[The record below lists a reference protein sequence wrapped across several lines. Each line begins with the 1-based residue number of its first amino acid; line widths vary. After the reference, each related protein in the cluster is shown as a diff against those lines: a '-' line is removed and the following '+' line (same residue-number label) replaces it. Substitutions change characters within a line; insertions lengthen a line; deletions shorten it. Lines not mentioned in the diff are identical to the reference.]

1 MNFTQLLV
9 AVREHPESVC
19 VPASWAQG
27 RAAFGGLMAALVYQA
42 MRLKLT
48 DERLVRSLAITFVG
62 PAAPDV
68 PISFEVEVL
77 REGKAVSTLL
87 GRAVQDGQVVTLVQG
102 SFGAG
107 RASEVEVTALPAVEM
122 KALEQSAPEL
132 PYIKGITPEFMRHV
146 ALRWAIGGLPFTG
159 NASRQMGGWVRLR
172 DVEQGPVNESHL
184 LALVDA
190 WPPSLMPFLKRPAAG
205 STLTWTIEFVQPT
218 PTLSTLDWCR
228 YCVETEHAK
237 DGYGHASAALWS
249 AEGELLALSRQTVT
263 VFA

>member
-1 MNFTQLLV
+1 MNFTQLLA

>member
-1 MNFTQLLV
+1 MNFTQLLA

-107 RASEVEVTALPAVEM
+107 RASEVEVTALPAVAM